1 MLDIE
6 RKMDSRMRSWC
17 RSRTSGATLRWMLIL
32 CLLVVGCASASSA
45 LAQTTMYQAMSW
57 CESARARHS
66 EPSYCTPGFGVIRQG
81 YPPETGIFLRPVG
94 QPSQSYASWRFGCPV
109 GEKWSRRA
117 GQCVQNGGPPEYP
130 LPDLEDPETGEY
142 GSPKCDSNCPPAGGN
157 GSNPIDSATGNKRQN
172 EVDFVGAGVFPL
184 SLERTYNSG
193 RALEGDP
200 FPMGAGWS
208 HSYSARLYPVT
219 DGNYVMYRIIARR
232 SNGARQSFTRVGD
245 EWLSDADVAGKISVL
260 MSGGTLSSFT
270 YSRGDGAV
278 ETYDRD
284 GLLTSITDPGGHR
297 QVLSNVYAGGI
308 QRLERVTDPEGRSLL
323 FSYKDQMVESV
334 TLPTGRVIRYGYADG
349 DLVSVSY
356 PEAAA
361 GESVRRYH
369 YNELDQTTGVSQP
382 HTLTGITD
390 ESGQRYASWGYDG
403 YRRGV
408 LSVHGDYATGT
419 IDRTLLAFNDDG
431 TTTVTDS
438 LGKVRHYGFNVKHRV
453 ARLASLDELCLECSN
468 TARAKTYDGNGMV
481 QSSVDFSGNETTF
494 SYNARLLEV
503 QRIEAANDA
512 TGLRRTVQTD
522 WHPSLRVPVERRV
535 LDAANVLIF
544 RSTWTYNARG
554 QELAATQID
563 PATGEART
571 TTSTYCEAVDVAAG
585 RCPLLGL
592 LTQVDGPRSDVTD
605 TTSYVYYPSS
615 DAGCAAGSGS
625 CLYRKGDL
633 WKVANAA
640 GHISEVL
647 AYDGAGR
654 PTSVKDPNGIV
665 TEIAYHPRGWP
676 TIVRFDSA
684 SGAGARAISL
694 DYWPTGLVRQVTQPD
709 GSSIFYSYDVAHR
722 LTAISDSQGNSI
734 TFILDNAGNRVAEE
748 TRDVNG
754 ELKRALSRIYNQFG
768 QLTTEADAGANPTD
782 FSYDANGNIAST
794 TDALGR
800 KNRQQYDALN
810 RLVLSLQDVGG
821 LDVEVR
827 THYNA
832 MDQVTRITDPK
843 GLSTTYSYN
852 GFGDLTGQVSPDSGA
867 SQYTI
872 DSGGNRRTFTDAR
885 GVTASYRY
893 DALDRVI
900 GIAYPDASLDVSYS
914 YDLAPESC
922 PADERFAKGRL
933 GQVQHAGGSTLY
945 CYGGLG
951 QITRKVQMI
960 NGLTRTVRY
969 SYSPSGNL
977 ATLVYPDGSI
987 VDYVRDGLDRVNQIG
1002 LTRLGQ
1008 ARQVVVKD
1016 VAYSSFGPAIGWTY
1030 GNGRRLDRP
1039 LDLDYR
1045 AQAVNDPTP
1054 GGLSQSYSYD
1064 PVGSIVALKDGIGSQ
1079 VMARYAYDALGR
1091 LTQTQDGLTAT
1102 PIETYAYDSTG
1113 NRTSLKTAGGISLY
1127 TYPATSHHLTAVDGM
1142 GRDHDAAGNT
1152 VRMEGKEYVYNDANR
1167 MAAVKQDG
1175 NVLEYYT
1182 YNHLGERIL
1191 RVPFGGDKQITL
1203 YDEAGQWLGDHFE
1216 SGRSQQAI
1224 WLDDYPVA
1232 LISSADAGSPEL
1244 VYIQPDHL
1252 GTPRVVVDPVRNT
1265 AIWEWSSK
1273 SEVFGNQMPN
1283 TDPDGDGVAF
1293 DLPLRFPGQQATEA
1307 TGLFYNYQREYD
1319 PAVGRYSQSDP
1330 IGLAGGVSTYGY
1342 VGGAPTSFIDRF
1354 GQQRVR
1360 VLGNYHAN
1368 GASGFAGNEFQGG
1381 YYSPGGA
1388 SASDTL
1394 STLAGMGQL
1403 ANPAGWVNPNG
1414 VNQAVAGALLNQA
1427 FSSSSADGRS
1437 VPWPDRK
1444 RGGYACVCRANR
1456 DGRSEGNCS
1465 IDDKEF
1471 AFGYGFGRSVSEAK
1485 RMAEKDAKDNL
1496 GAKSTHHVQCRC
1508 VSPTGDRII
1517 PHG

>member
-1 MLDIE
+1 M
-6 RKMDSRMRSWC
+6 
-17 RSRTSGATLRWMLIL
+17 
-32 CLLVVGCASASSA
+32 
-45 LAQTTMYQAMSW
+45 
-57 CESARARHS
+57 
-66 EPSYCTPGFGVIRQG
+66 
-81 YPPETGIFLRPVG
+81 RPVG
-94 QPSQSYASWRFGCPV
+94 QSRLHVAAWGFGCPSE
-109 GEKWSRRA
+109 EKWSRRA
-117 GQCVQNGGPPEYP
+117 GRCVQKDGPPEYP
-130 LPDLEDPETGEY
+130 LPGLEDPETGEY
-142 GSPKCDSNCPPAGGN
+142 GSPKCDSNCLIAGGN
-157 GSNPIDSATGNKRQN
+157 GSNPIDSATGNKRQH

-200 FPMGAGWS
+200 LPMGAGWT

-245 EWLSDADVAGKISVL
+245 EWLSDADVAGRISVF
-260 MSGGTLSSFT
+260 MSGGALSSFT
-270 YSRGDGAV
+270 YSRGDGTV

-284 GLLTSITDPGGHR
+284 GLLTSITDLGGHR
-297 QVLSNVYAGGI
+297 QVLSNAYADGI
-308 QRLERVTDPEGRSLL
+308 KRLEKVTDPEGRSLV
-323 FSYKDQMVESV
+323 FTYKDRMVASV
-334 TLPTGRVIRYGYADG
+334 TLPTGRAIRYGYADG

-356 PEAAA
+356 PEAPA

-419 IDRTLLAFNDDG
+419 VDRTLLAFNDDG

-438 LGKVRHYGFNVKHRV
+438 LGKVRHYGFDVKHRV
-453 ARLASLDELCLECSN
+453 ARLASLDELCLGCSN

-481 QSSVDFSGNETTF
+481 QSSVDFAGNETTF
-494 SYNARLLEV
+494 SHNARLLEV
-503 QRIEAANDA
+503 QRVEAANDA

-522 WHPSLRVPVERRV
+522 WHPSLRVPVERRI
-535 LDAANVLIF
+535 LDAANVLVS

-554 QELAATQID
+554 QALAATQID

-571 TTSTYCEAVDVAAG
+571 TTSTYCEADDVAAG

-592 LTQVDGPRSDVTD
+592 LTQVDGPRLDVTD
-605 TTSYVYYPSS
+605 ATSYIYYPSN
-615 DAGCAAGSGS
+615 DAGCATGSGS

-633 WKVANAA
+633 WKVINAA
-640 GHISEVL
+640 GHIFELL

-665 TEIAYHPRGWP
+665 TEIAYHPRGRP

-684 SGAGARAISL
+684 SGAGARTTRL
-694 DYWPTGLVRQVTQPD
+694 DYWPTGLVKRVTQPD
-709 GSSIFYSYDVAHR
+709 GSSVSYSYDVAHR

-734 TFILDNAGNRVAEE
+734 TFVLDNAGNRVAEE

-768 QLTTEADAGANPTD
+768 QLTTEADSGANPTD
-782 FSYDANGNIAST
+782 FSYDANGNIASW

-800 KNRQQYDALN
+800 RSRQQYDPLN

-821 LDVEVR
+821 LGVEVR

-832 MDQVTRITDPK
+832 MDQVTRVTDPK

-867 SQYTI
+867 SQYTV

-900 GIAYPDASLDVSYS
+900 GIAYPDTSLDVSYS

-933 GQVQHAGGSTLY
+933 GEVQHAGGSTLY
-945 CYGGLG
+945 CYGRLG
-951 QITRKVQMI
+951 QITRKVQTI

-987 VDYVRDGLDRVNQIG
+987 VDYVRDGFDRVNQIG
-1002 LTRLGQ
+1002 LTQPGQ

-1016 VAYSSFGPAIGWTY
+1016 VAYAAFGPAIGWTY

-1064 PVGSIVALKDGIGSQ
+1064 PVGSIVALKNGSGSQ

-1113 NRTSLKTAGGISLY
+1113 NRTSLKTAGGTSLY
-1127 TYPATSHHLTAVDGM
+1127 TYPATSHHLTAVDGV
-1142 GRDHDAAGNT
+1142 GRDHDASGNT
-1152 VRMEGKEYVYNDANR
+1152 VRVEGKEYVYNDANR

-1175 NVLEYYT
+1175 NVLEGYA

-1283 TDPDGDGVAF
+1283 MDPDGDGVAF

-1342 VGGAPTSFIDRF
+1342 VGGAPTSFTDRF

-1388 SASDTL
+1388 STSDTL

-1427 FSSSSADGRS
+1427 FSSSSTDGRS
-1437 VPWPDRK
+1437 VPWPERK

>member
-1 MLDIE
+1 M
-6 RKMDSRMRSWC
+6 
-17 RSRTSGATLRWMLIL
+17 
-32 CLLVVGCASASSA
+32 
-45 LAQTTMYQAMSW
+45 
-57 CESARARHS
+57 
-66 EPSYCTPGFGVIRQG
+66 
-81 YPPETGIFLRPVG
+81 RPVG
-94 QPSQSYASWRFGCPV
+94 QSRLHVAAWGFGCPSE
-109 GEKWSRRA
+109 EKWSRRA
-117 GQCVQNGGPPEYP
+117 GRCVQKDGPPEYP
-130 LPDLEDPETGEY
+130 LPGLEDPETGEY
-142 GSPKCDSNCPPAGGN
+142 GSPKCDSNCLIAGGN
-157 GSNPIDSATGNKRQN
+157 GSNPIDSATGNKRQH

-200 FPMGAGWS
+200 LPMGAGWT

-245 EWLSDADVAGKISVL
+245 EWLSDADVAGRISVF
-260 MSGGTLSSFT
+260 MSEGALSSFT
-270 YSRGDGAV
+270 YSRGDGTV

-284 GLLTSITDPGGHR
+284 GLLTSITDLGGHR
-297 QVLSNVYAGGI
+297 QVLSNAYADGI
-308 QRLERVTDPEGRSLL
+308 KRLEKVTDPEGRSLV
-323 FSYKDQMVESV
+323 FTYKDQMVASV
-334 TLPTGRVIRYGYADG
+334 TLPTGRIIRYGYADG

-356 PEAAA
+356 PEAPA

-382 HTLTGITD
+382 HALTGITD

-438 LGKVRHYGFNVKHRV
+438 LGKVRHYGFDVKHRV
-453 ARLASLDELCLECSN
+453 ARLASLDELCLGCSN

-481 QSSVDFSGNETTF
+481 QSSVDFAGNETTF
-494 SYNARLLEV
+494 SHNARLLEV
-503 QRIEAANDA
+503 QRVEAANDA
-512 TGLRRTVQTD
+512 TGLRRIVQTD
-522 WHPSLRVPVERRV
+522 WHPSLRVPVERRI
-535 LDAANVLIF
+535 LDAANVLVS

-554 QELAATQID
+554 QALAATQVD

-571 TTSTYCEAVDVAAG
+571 TTSTYCEADDVAAG

-592 LTQVDGPRSDVTD
+592 LTQVDGPRLDVTD
-605 TTSYVYYPSS
+605 TTSYIYYPSS
-615 DAGCAAGSGS
+615 DAGCATGSGS

-633 WKVANAA
+633 WKVINAA
-640 GHISEVL
+640 GHISELL

-665 TEIAYHPRGWP
+665 TEIAYHPRGRP

-684 SGAGARAISL
+684 SGAGARTTRL
-694 DYWPTGLVRQVTQPD
+694 DYWPTGLVKRVTQPD
-709 GSSIFYSYDVAHR
+709 GSSVSYSYDVAHR

-734 TFILDNAGNRVAEE
+734 TFVLDNAGNRVVEE

-754 ELKRALSRIYNQFG
+754 VLKRALSRIYNQFG
-768 QLTTEADAGANPTD
+768 QLTTEADSGANPTD
-782 FSYDANGNIAST
+782 YSYDANGNIASR

-800 KNRQQYDALN
+800 KSRQQYDPLN

-832 MDQVTRITDPK
+832 MDQVIRVTDPK

-852 GFGDLTGQVSPDSGA
+852 AFGDLTGQVSPDSGA
-867 SQYTI
+867 SQYTV

-885 GVTASYRY
+885 GVTASYQY

-900 GIAYPDASLDVSYS
+900 GIAYPDAGLDVSYS

-945 CYGGLG
+945 CYGRLG
-951 QITRKVQMI
+951 QITRKVQTI

-987 VDYVRDGLDRVNQIG
+987 VDYVRDGFDRVNQIG
-1002 LTRLGQ
+1002 LTRPGQ
-1008 ARQVVVKD
+1008 ARQVVVND
-1016 VAYSSFGPAIGWTY
+1016 VAYAAFGPVIGWTY

-1064 PVGSIVALKDGIGSQ
+1064 PVGSIVALKNGSGSQ

-1113 NRTSLKTAGGISLY
+1113 NRTSLKTAGGLSLY
-1127 TYPATSHHLTAVDGM
+1127 TYPATSHHLTAVDGV
-1142 GRDHDAAGNT
+1142 GRDHDASGNT
-1152 VRMEGKEYVYNDANR
+1152 VRMEGKEYEYNDANR

-1175 NVLEYYT
+1175 NVLEGYA

-1252 GTPRVVVDPVRNT
+1252 GTPRVVVDPVRDT
-1265 AIWEWSSK
+1265 AIWEWSSR

-1283 TDPDGDGVAF
+1283 PDPDGDGVKF
-1293 DLPLRFPGQQATEA
+1293 DLSLRFPGQQATEA

-1330 IGLAGGVSTYGY
+1330 IGLAGGISTFSYVSARP
-1342 VGGAPTSFIDRF
+1342 V
-1354 GQQRVR
+1354 QRVDPKGLR
-1360 VLGNYHAN
+1360 EL
-1368 GASGFAGNEFQGG
+1368 QR
-1381 YYSPGGA
+1381 
-1388 SASDTL
+1388 
-1394 STLAGMGQL
+1394 LAGQL
-1403 ANPAGWVNPNG
+1403 ADTGRSSEMDAAGV
-1414 VNQAVAGALLNQA
+1414 VASSATAAQFMDLGAWLDPTSGNASLLGALMNSAWLTDKERRDLEYRKYKELNQQGYKRDEDPCKNLRNRIEYMKKLA
-1427 FSSSSADGRS
+1427 LARHSWDMRWMTPKYPGGRHAA
-1437 VPWPDRK
+1437 VNARDWAELKILEERLRRECPDE
-1444 RGGYACVCRANR
+1444 CN
-1456 DGRSEGNCS
+1456 
-1465 IDDKEF
+1465 
-1471 AFGYGFGRSVSEAK
+1471 
-1485 RMAEKDAKDNL
+1485 
-1496 GAKSTHHVQCRC
+1496 
-1508 VSPTGDRII
+1508 
-1517 PHG
+1517 

>member
-1 MLDIE
+1 M
-6 RKMDSRMRSWC
+6 
-17 RSRTSGATLRWMLIL
+17 
-32 CLLVVGCASASSA
+32 
-45 LAQTTMYQAMSW
+45 
-57 CESARARHS
+57 
-66 EPSYCTPGFGVIRQG
+66 
-81 YPPETGIFLRPVG
+81 
-94 QPSQSYASWRFGCPV
+94 
-109 GEKWSRRA
+109 
-117 GQCVQNGGPPEYP
+117 
-130 LPDLEDPETGEY
+130 
-142 GSPKCDSNCPPAGGN
+142 
-157 GSNPIDSATGNKRQN
+157 
-172 EVDFVGAGVFPL
+172 GAGVFPL

-232 SNGARQSFTRVGD
+232 SNGARQSFTQVGD

-308 QRLERVTDPEGRSLL
+308 KRLERVTDPEGRSLL

-334 TLPTGRVIRYGYADG
+334 TLPNGRVIRYGYADG

-419 IDRTLLAFNDDG
+419 IDRTLLTFNDDG

-438 LGKVRHYGFNVKHRV
+438 LGKVRHYGFDVKHRV
-453 ARLASLDELCLECSN
+453 ARLASLDELCLGCSN

-494 SYNARLLEV
+494 SHNARLLEV

-512 TGLRRTVQTD
+512 TGLRRTMQTD

-535 LDAANVLIF
+535 LDAANVLML

-554 QELAATQID
+554 QELAATQVN
-563 PATGEART
+563 PATGETRT
-571 TTSTYCEAVDVAAG
+571 TTSTYCEAVDVVAG

-615 DAGCAAGSGS
+615 DAGCATGSGS

-633 WKVANAA
+633 WKVVNAV

-654 PTSVKDPNGIV
+654 PTSFKDPNGIV

-684 SGAGARAISL
+684 SGAGARTTRL
-694 DYWPTGLVRQVTQPD
+694 DYWPTGLVRRVTQPD
-709 GSSIFYSYDVAHR
+709 GSYVSYSYDVAHR

-734 TFILDNAGNRVAEE
+734 KFVLDNAGNRVAEE
-748 TRDVNG
+748 TRDVSG
-754 ELKRALSRIYNQFG
+754 VLKRALSRIYNQFG
-768 QLTTEADAGANPTD
+768 QLATEADAGANPTD
-782 FSYDANGNIAST
+782 FSYDADGNIASR
-794 TDALGR
+794 TDALGHSS
-800 KNRQQYDALN
+800 RQQYDSLN
-810 RLVLSLQDVGG
+810 RLVLSLQDAGG

-827 THYNA
+827 TQYNV
-832 MDQVTRITDPK
+832 MDQVTRVVDPK

-867 SQYTI
+867 SQYTV

-885 GVTASYRY
+885 GVTASYQY
-893 DALDRVI
+893 DALDRVT
-900 GIAYPDASLDVSYS
+900 GIVYPDASLNVIYS
-914 YDLAPESC
+914 YDLVPASC
-922 PADERFAKGRL
+922 AADERFAKGRL

-945 CYGGLG
+945 CYGRLG
-951 QITRKVQMI
+951 QVIRKVQTV
-960 NGLTRTVRY
+960 NGVTRAVRY
-969 SYSPSGNL
+969 VYDQSGQL
-977 ATLVYPDGSI
+977 VTLVQADGNV
-987 VDYVRDGLDRVNQIG
+987 VDYVRDGFGRVDQIG
-1002 LTRLGQ
+1002 LTRPGQ

-1016 VAYSSFGPAIGWTY
+1016 VKYAAFGPATGWTY
-1030 GNGRRLDRP
+1030 GNGRQLDRP

-1045 AQAVNDPTP
+1045 PRAVNDPNA
-1054 GGLSQSYSYD
+1054 GGLSQSYGYD
-1064 PVGSIVALKDGIGSQ
+1064 PLGSIVSLKDGSGSET
-1079 VMARYAYDALGR
+1079 MGRYAYDALGR
-1091 LTQTQDGLTAT
+1091 LTQTQDGATGT

-1113 NRTSLKTAGGISLY
+1113 NRTSLTAAGITSLY
-1127 TYPATSHHLTAVDGM
+1127 SYPATSHRLTAVDDDV
-1142 GRDHDAAGNT
+1142 RDHDAAGNT
-1152 VRMEGKEYVYNDANR
+1152 VSARGKSFTYNDANR
-1167 MAAVKQDG
+1167 LAALTQDG
-1175 NVLEYYT
+1175 SVVERYD
-1182 YNHLGERIL
+1182 YNHRGERIL
-1191 RVPFGGDKQITL
+1191 RTPSNSDARITL
-1203 YDEAGQWLGDHFE
+1203 YDEAGRWLGDHLA
-1216 SGRSQQAI
+1216 SGPSQQAI

-1232 LISSADAGSPEL
+1232 LISTSGAGTQEL
-1244 VYIQPDHL
+1244 FYIQPDHL
-1252 GTPRVVVDPVRNT
+1252 GTPRVVIDPARNVT
-1265 AIWEWSSK
+1265 VWEWSSK
-1273 SEVFGNQMPN
+1273 SEVFGNQAPN
-1283 TDPDGDGVAF
+1283 KDPDGDGATF
-1293 DLPLRFPGQQATEA
+1293 DLPLRFPGQQATDA
-1307 TGLFYNYQREYD
+1307 TGAFYNYRREYD
-1319 PAVGRYSQSDP
+1319 PITGRYTQSDP
-1330 IGLAGGVSTYGY
+1330 VGLGGGISTYGY
-1342 VGGAPTSFIDRF
+1342 ADGDPLSLTDPFGLQALRPPSFSRPGGGNAAQRRTAARAHLNALQSNSHSSPIYSRGLSPEEVASNENAASLMSEFDYTQYCSIEICRKSPDQCTSGDVMKGGFPGNPTVAQVSARGCICARTYYRNSPDPHSSKPPKDWDNWVRALFID
-1354 GQQRVR
+1354 
-1360 VLGNYHAN
+1360 
-1368 GASGFAGNEFQGG
+1368 
-1381 YYSPGGA
+1381 
-1388 SASDTL
+1388 
-1394 STLAGMGQL
+1394 
-1403 ANPAGWVNPNG
+1403 
-1414 VNQAVAGALLNQA
+1414 ALIH
-1427 FSSSSADGRS
+1427 
-1437 VPWPDRK
+1437 
-1444 RGGYACVCRANR
+1444 RGSRR
-1456 DGRSEGNCS
+1456 
-1465 IDDKEF
+1465 
-1471 AFGYGFGRSVSEAK
+1471 
-1485 RMAEKDAKDNL
+1485 
-1496 GAKSTHHVQCRC
+1496 
-1508 VSPTGDRII
+1508 
-1517 PHG
+1517 